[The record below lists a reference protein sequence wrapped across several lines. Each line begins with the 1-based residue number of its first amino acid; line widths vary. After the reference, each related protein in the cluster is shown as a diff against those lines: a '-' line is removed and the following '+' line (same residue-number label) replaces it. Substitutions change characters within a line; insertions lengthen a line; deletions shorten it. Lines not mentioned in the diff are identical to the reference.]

1 MVQAVPQLLSRQKNM
16 QYPVYKDIYNMVL
29 DQIHESKELAFAFL
43 SYILI

>member
-1 MVQAVPQLLSRQKNM
+1 MVQAVPQLLSPHKNM
-16 QYPVYKDIYNMVL
+16 QYPVYKDICDLVL